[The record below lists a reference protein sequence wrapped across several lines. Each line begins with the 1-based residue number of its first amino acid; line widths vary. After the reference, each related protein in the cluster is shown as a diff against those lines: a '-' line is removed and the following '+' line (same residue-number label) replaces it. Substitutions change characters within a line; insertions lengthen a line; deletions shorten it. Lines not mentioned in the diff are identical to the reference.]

1 MTDLIDLISTIALT
15 LLTLISA
22 LLASAHAILSK
33 RDVRSAIG
41 WVGLILLVP
50 LIGAVLYGLFGINR
64 IRRRATELRPP
75 RRGALP
81 HHPDIHENELLLE
94 PVLPTQGHHLIALAN
109 LVSAITPAPLTLGN
123 SIVPLDT
130 GEAAFGEMLSA
141 IANARHTVGMVSYIF
156 DNDAGGHMFALALAD
171 AVRRGVEVRV
181 LIDGVGAQ
189 YSFPSGTSRLRRL
202 GVPVT
207 EFLPTFVPLHL
218 AYSNLRNHRKLMI
231 VDGCLGFTG
240 GMNVRGG
247 YLRAGAHRATV
258 RDIHFRLEGPAVG
271 HLARTFASDWS
282 FCTGEELTGAKWFPP
297 LSARGTAAARGIATG
312 PHEDEE
318 RLKWTMLAALARA
331 EHRVRIVTPYFLPD
345 NMLRTSLALAAMRG
359 VEVEILFPERSNLR
373 LVQWASW
380 AQLGWLIGSG
390 CTVLLTPP
398 PFDHAKAMTVD
409 GLWSMI
415 GSANWDERSLRLNF
429 EFNVECYSA
438 EVASALD
445 ALIDQRKANAR
456 RVTRE
461 EVDNRSLV
469 KKLRDGTA
477 WLASPYL

>member
-1 MTDLIDLISTIALT
+1 
-15 LLTLISA
+15 
-22 LLASAHAILSK
+22 
-33 RDVRSAIG
+33 
-41 WVGLILLVP
+41 
-50 LIGAVLYGLFGINR
+50 
-64 IRRRATELRPP
+64 
-75 RRGALP
+75 
-81 HHPDIHENELLLE
+81 
-94 PVLPTQGHHLIALAN
+94 
-109 LVSAITPAPLTLGN
+109 
-123 SIVPLDT
+123 
-130 GEAAFGEMLSA
+130 
-141 IANARHTVGMVSYIF
+141 
-156 DNDAGGHMFALALAD
+156 
-171 AVRRGVEVRV
+171 
-181 LIDGVGAQ
+181 
-189 YSFPSGTSRLRRL
+189 
-202 GVPVT
+202 
-207 EFLPTFVPLHL
+207 
-218 AYSNLRNHRKLMI
+218 
-231 VDGCLGFTG
+231 
-240 GMNVRGG
+240 
-247 YLRAGAHRATV
+247 
-258 RDIHFRLEGPAVG
+258 
-271 HLARTFASDWS
+271 
-282 FCTGEELTGAKWFPP
+282 
-297 LSARGTAAARGIATG
+297 
-312 PHEDEE
+312 
-318 RLKWTMLAALARA
+318 MLAALARA

-445 ALIDQRKANAR
+445 ALINQRKANAR